1 MDDLASLLPAHPF
14 LAGLST
20 EYLALVQKC
29 AALVNFTAN
38 QVIFQSGAPAH
49 QFYLLRFGQVA
60 VEIHRPRRGP
70 KTLYTLGEGDVLGI
84 VWTGQELERFFDAR
98 ALQVTRAI
106 ALEID
111 CLKNLCDQHVD
122 LGYELLRRLVG
133 AQARMLKL
141 LKLQLVDFYGS

>member
-1 MDDLASLLPAHPF
+1 MDNLTAQLVAHPF
-14 LAGLST
+14 LAGLSAA
-20 EYLALVQKC
+20 YLELVQKC
-29 AALVNFTAN
+29 ASLVNFAAD
-38 QVIFQSGAPAH
+38 QVIFQAGDKVE

-60 VEIHRPRRGP
+60 VQIHRPRRGP

-84 VWTGQELERFFDAR
+84 IWAGQELERFFDAR

-111 CLKNLCDQHVD
+111 CLKNLCDQHLD
-122 LGYELLRRLVG
+122 LGYELLKRLVG
-133 AQARMLKL
+133 AQAKMLKL